1 MSNHHAAQHPFSSP
15 SFLHEAVMLYVLTA
29 YELNCVPS
37 QNSHTKE
44 IPDVT
49 ILKIGL
55 QRVNQD

>member
-1 MSNHHAAQHPFSSP
+1 
-15 SFLHEAVMLYVLTA
+15 MLYVLTA

-55 QRVNQD
+55 QRVNQDLKRLIRVESNSTKLIFL